1 VLESMGQVNGVRPQL
16 NCNVCNT
23 GDIHINGMEGPY
35 TMVLIDGVPIVSG
48 LSTVYGLSGIPMSMI
63 ERVEVVK
70 GPASTLYGSEAVGGL
85 INIITNTPDYA
96 PVFSADVRAS
106 SWLEYN
112 ADMGY
117 RKSFKNIGSVLTGI
131 NLFSYQNPIDHNDD
145 NFTDLTLQ
153 QRASIFQKWQFKRK
167 TKRIFSL
174 AGRYYYEDRWGGEMQ
189 WEPKYRGGDEVYGES
204 IYTQRLEFIGKYQL
218 PLPNE
223 FMFTLSYNSHNQ
235 DAVYGNTIYKAQQ
248 NIFFSQLTY
257 AKTLGKNDLLAGIA
271 FRQT

>member
-1 VLESMGQVNGVRPQL
+1 
-16 NCNVCNT
+16 
-23 GDIHINGMEGPY
+23 
-35 TMVLIDGVPIVSG
+35 
-48 LSTVYGLSGIPMSMI
+48 
-63 ERVEVVK
+63 
-70 GPASTLYGSEAVGGL
+70 
-85 INIITNTPDYA
+85 
-96 PVFSADVRAS
+96 
-106 SWLEYN
+106 
-112 ADMGY
+112 
-117 RKSFKNIGSVLTGI
+117 
-131 NLFSYQNPIDHNDD
+131 
-145 NFTDLTLQ
+145 
-153 QRASIFQKWQFKRK
+153 FKRK
-167 TKRIFSL
+167 NKRIFSL

-271 FRQT
+271 FRQTLYDDSTPATVVFNENQNIGNTALPGVFIQNSLHVS